1 MANDQLTEKQAAEL
15 LNANRLGFISQCIGA
30 GKSAEGANDLYKK
43 ASTRL
48 DRRTKLAQTI
58 LDSLKS
64 DAPAK

>member
-30 GKSAEGANDLYKK
+30 GHAPEGANYLYKK
-43 ASTRL
+43 ASARL

>member
-15 LNANRLGFISQCIGA
+15 LNANRLGFVSQCIGA
-30 GKSAEGANDLYKK
+30 GKSPEGANDLYKK
-43 ASTRL
+43 ASARL